1 MLGQIIYIHIQCRR
15 YCLIRRI
22 FCCGNHMRPNTAI
35 PDGIDLNNNELRPTI
50 AASLW
55 DHADSG
61 LFMVMPMG
69 ISHRRYTDS
78 GINVANEGQNVPNEG
93 ENVANEDKNVA
104 NEGQNVANE
113 GQIVTNEGQIV
124 ANDVPNEILSKLTD
138 RQRKILALIQ
148 ANNKI
153 SREEISLKVHTSI
166 KTIERD
172 IESMRKYFNLEFVGA
187 KAFGHWEV
195 KFD

>member
-1 MLGQIIYIHIQCRR
+1 
-15 YCLIRRI
+15 
-22 FCCGNHMRPNTAI
+22 MRPNTAI

-93 ENVANEDKNVA
+93 ENVANEDKNVANEDKNVANEDKNVA